1 MELSRRAFVKA
12 SALAAAL
19 TAAGC
24 GTTKP
29 VAPKAKPEVEGA
41 TWSKTVCR
49 YCGVGCGVMVGVKD
63 GKVVGVKGDTE
74 NPINKGLL
82 CVKGYYLDRIMN
94 TEEGRI
100 LKPLV
105 RKDGKLV
112 ETSWD
117 EALDLVA
124 RTFKETVEQHGP
136 DAVGYYGSGQS
147 QVEEGYIAN
156 KLFKGAIGTNN
167 IEGNPRTCMASA
179 VAGFATTFGKDEPM
193 GSLDDIEHAD
203 VFFIIGSNTAE
214 AHPIP
219 YSRITTRK
227 QTGTDVKVI
236 LADPRKH
243 RVTDIADLFLPF
255 KPGTDLALL
264 NAMAQVIIAENLHDP
279 VFIQKHTNFM
289 KGTDKISFEDYVKF
303 LQDYT
308 PEKAAAITGLSADDI
323 REAARLVGAK
333 GKKTM
338 SLWCMGINQRTI
350 GTFLNNAIYNLHL
363 LTGKICAPGNS
374 PFSLTG
380 QPSACG
386 TVREGG
392 ALSHL
397 LPLGRLVANE
407 EHRKQVAAVWG
418 VDYKKMSPKPGF
430 HTVDLFKAAGAGK
443 VKALMVVCTN
453 PGHSLPNL
461 NSVRASCEKTFLVC
475 LDAFHNRTTELAD
488 VVLPSALWC
497 EKEGMYGNTDRRTQ
511 HMAKAVEPK
520 GESKPDVWILLEI
533 AKRMGYADLFSR
545 YTSNEVIWE
554 EYRRLGPGT
563 GYEFAPYAQY
573 KKERGIMWPVNDQAP
588 KGTPIR
594 YLEGSDPYVKK
605 GEGIRF
611 YGKPD
616 GKAVIFARPHAPA
629 AEMPDA
635 EYPLFLS
642 TGRILEHWHT
652 ITMTKRVPEIM
663 KGAGE
668 FYCELHPEDAAGLGI
683 QSGDKVKMTTRRGS
697 ITVPARV
704 GGRAVPQ
711 KGMVMLLMHD
721 DDPARLCNFLTN
733 DAVDATSK
741 QPEYKICAVKVQ
753 KA

>member
-19 TAAGC
+19 AAAGC
-24 GTTKP
+24 GTPAP
-29 VAPKAKPEVEGA
+29 VAPKQDPALEGA
-41 TWSKTVCR
+41 TWHKTVCR
-49 YCGVGCGVMVGVKD
+49 YCGVGCGVMVGTRD

-74 NPINKGLL
+74 NPVNKGLL
-82 CVKGYYLDRIMN
+82 CVKGYYLHRIMQ

-100 LKPLV
+100 LRPLI

-112 ETSWD
+112 EASWD

-124 RTFKETVEQHGP
+124 SKFREAIDQYGP
-136 DAVGYYGSGQS
+136 DSVGFYGSGQTL
-147 QVEEGYIAN
+147 VEESYVAN
-156 KLFKGAIGTNN
+156 KLFKGCIGTNN

-179 VAGFATTFGKDEPM
+179 VAGFASTFGKDEPM

-203 VFFIIGSNTAE
+203 TFFIIGSNTAE
-214 AHPIP
+214 AHPIV
-219 YSRITTRK
+219 YNRVTTRK
-227 QTGTDVKVI
+227 QTGQDVKVI

-243 RVTDIADLFLPF
+243 RVADIADIFLPF

-264 NAMAQVIIAENLHDP
+264 NALAQVIVAENLHDP
-279 VFIQKHTNFM
+279 DFIARHTKFM
-289 KGTDKISFEDYVKF
+289 QGDEEISFEQYAAF

-308 PEKAAAITGLSADDI
+308 PEKVAGITGLDPEQI
-323 REAARLVGAK
+323 RAAARLIGAR
-333 GKKTM
+333 GRKTM
-338 SLWCMGINQRTI
+338 SMWCMGINQRTV
-350 GTFLNNAIYNLHL
+350 GTWLNNAIYNLHL
-363 LTGKICAPGNS
+363 LTGKICQPGNS

-386 TVREGG
+386 SVREVG

-397 LPLGRLVANE
+397 LPCGRSVTNE

-418 VDYKKMSPKPGF
+418 VDHTKMSPNAGL
-430 HTVDLFKAAGAGK
+430 HTIALFKAAGEGK
-443 VKALMVVCTN
+443 IKALMICCTN

-461 NSVRASCEKTFLVC
+461 NSVRDSLQKTFLVC

-497 EKEGMYGNTDRRTQ
+497 EKEGMYGNTERRTQ
-511 HMAKAVEPK
+511 HLAKAVEPK
-520 GESKPDVWILLEI
+520 GESKPDLWILLEI
-533 AKRMGYADLFSR
+533 ARRMGYGEYFAH

-554 EYRRLGPGT
+554 EYRKLAQGT
-563 GYEFAPYAQY
+563 GYDFAPYERY
-573 KKERGIMWPVNDQAP
+573 KQERGLRWPITD
-588 KGTPIR
+588 KTPNGCAIR
-594 YLEGSDPYVKK
+594 YAEGYDPYVPA

-616 GKAVIFARPHAPA
+616 GKAVIYARPHQDP

-635 EYPLFLS
+635 EYPFYLS

-668 FYCELHPEDAAGLGI
+668 FYCELHEEDAAAMGI
-683 QSGDKVKMTTRRGS
+683 ATGDLVRLTTRRGS
-697 ITVPARV
+697 IVTKARV
-704 GGRAVPQ
+704 KGRGVPQ
-711 KGMVMLLMHD
+711 RGMAMLLMHD
-721 DDPARLCNFLTN
+721 DDPERLTNFLTN

-741 QPEYKICAVKVQ
+741 QMEYKICAVRIEKV
-753 KA
+753 